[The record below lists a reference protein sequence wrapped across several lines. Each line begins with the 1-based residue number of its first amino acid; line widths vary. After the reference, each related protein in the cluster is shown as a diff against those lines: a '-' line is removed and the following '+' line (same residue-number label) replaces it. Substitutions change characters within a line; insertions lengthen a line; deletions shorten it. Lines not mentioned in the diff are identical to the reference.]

1 MYNTYRSAIALQS
14 VDGGFL
20 EDIVVDGLKSTN
32 TGNVIFLRLGE
43 RIAGKKST
51 LKRVLI
57 KNVVADVPLGKAD
70 AGYDYEGPIEDLPR
84 NISPIIIAGLPGQ
97 YIEDVTF
104 SNFDISYPGGGSK
117 FMAFVALDKL
127 DNIPEVPANYP
138 EFSMFKEV
146 PAWGIYVRHAKNINF
161 SNINLKAEKKDYR
174 LPIVMDDVHNAL
186 LKKIKFEQIEQ
197 KKLLYTYK
205 STNVTVN

>member
-1 MYNTYRSAIALQS
+1 
-14 VDGGFL
+14 
-20 EDIVVDGLKSTN
+20 
-32 TGNVIFLRLGE
+32 
-43 RIAGKKST
+43 
-51 LKRVLI
+51 
-57 KNVVADVPLGKAD
+57 
-70 AGYDYEGPIEDLPR
+70 
-84 NISPIIIAGLPGQ
+84 
-97 YIEDVTF
+97 
-104 SNFDISYPGGGSK
+104 
-117 FMAFVALDKL
+117 MAFVALDKL